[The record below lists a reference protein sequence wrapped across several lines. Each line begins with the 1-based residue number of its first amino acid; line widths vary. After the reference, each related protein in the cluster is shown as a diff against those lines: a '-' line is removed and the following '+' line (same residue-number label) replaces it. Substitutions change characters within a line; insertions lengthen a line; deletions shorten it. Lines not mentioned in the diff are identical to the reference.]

1 MATALHVTGHE
12 RAAAVGRRQRQ
23 LAGVR
28 FQAEAVDHPGR
39 ALQDRRRA
47 GRATDQRDAG
57 AARHAAAI
65 RQRRVPVLGQLGR
78 TPVANFSKPKLQLDA
93 RMQKTL
99 PKLPDCVVHDIRRT
113 VRSQLS
119 ALPVEQ
125 HVRELVIGHAKPG
138 LHKVYDLYQY
148 VDEKRTALELWQ
160 AKLRDI
166 VQPAPDNVTKLRA
179 RKKA

>member
-1 MATALHVTGHE
+1 MLALLEDIT
-12 RAAAVGRRQRQ
+12 
-23 LAGVR
+23 R
-28 FQAEAVDHPGR
+28 FDSGDFLFSASW
-39 ALQDRRRA
+39 
-47 GRATDQRDAG
+47 
-57 AARHAAAI
+57 
-65 RQRRVPVLGQLGR
+65 GR
-78 TPVANFSKPKLQLDA
+78 TPVANFSKPKLRLDA

-99 PKLPDCVVHDIRRT
+99 PKLPDWVVHDIRRT